1 MAAARTQ
8 KRASASAGKTA
19 TKGRSTSRASTS
31 RTTRSATTTR
41 STSSSARTHHA
52 ARTGP
57 ARAARTRPGTSRT
70 PRRQSSTGS
79 ARVTVLAVI
88 VALVLAAWWVYP
100 TFKLQYEHQREVE
113 TLENE
118 LDDLKSRNEELRD
131 EVDGLKTPE
140 GVEQLARES
149 LGLAKPGE
157 QVYVVTGSV
166 TPEST
171 STVDAAAGDEQPLW
185 QRALDALFGLD

>member
-1 MAAARTQ
+1 M
-8 KRASASAGKTA
+8 
-19 TKGRSTSRASTS
+19 
-31 RTTRSATTTR
+31 
-41 STSSSARTHHA
+41 
-52 ARTGP
+52 
-57 ARAARTRPGTSRT
+57 
-70 PRRQSSTGS
+70 
-79 ARVTVLAVI
+79 TVLAVI

-166 TPEST
+166 ATETTP
-171 STVDAAAGDEQPLW
+171 TVDASGGDEQPLW
-185 QRALDALFGLD
+185 ERALDALFGLD

>member
-1 MAAARTQ
+1 M
-8 KRASASAGKTA
+8 
-19 TKGRSTSRASTS
+19 
-31 RTTRSATTTR
+31 
-41 STSSSARTHHA
+41 
-52 ARTGP
+52 
-57 ARAARTRPGTSRT
+57 
-70 PRRQSSTGS
+70 
-79 ARVTVLAVI
+79 TVLAVI

-100 TFKLQYEHQREVE
+100 TFRLQYEHQREVE

-118 LDDLKSRNEELRD
+118 LGDLKERNEQLRD

-166 TPEST
+166 ATET
-171 STVDAAAGDEQPLW
+171 SATADASEGDGQPLW

>member
-1 MAAARTQ
+1 M
-8 KRASASAGKTA
+8 
-19 TKGRSTSRASTS
+19 
-31 RTTRSATTTR
+31 
-41 STSSSARTHHA
+41 
-52 ARTGP
+52 
-57 ARAARTRPGTSRT
+57 
-70 PRRQSSTGS
+70 
-79 ARVTVLAVI
+79 LAVI

-166 TPEST
+166 TAETTVTAEVSESE
-171 STVDAAAGDEQPLW
+171 ARPLW
-185 QRALDALFGLD
+185 QRALDALFGID